1 MAETV
6 TEYEHLAAKKRE
18 RQGNAELATVTDVA
32 VGRERVVLTAT
43 FEWSPDSVR
52 LSYDLDD
59 DRDVLKLERLAETA
73 GFEFEQVTFL
83 EGETIELTYTGGE
96 WVPSA
101 HRAEV
106 EGQGS
111 AVETFRTELQ
121 LLARELARAPN
132 LPRRGIEAMRTATTR
147 QLIIGVILAKKL
159 LIASLLVWLL
169 VL

>member
-18 RQGNAELATVTDVA
+18 RRGNAELATVTDVA

-43 FEWSPDSVR
+43 FEWSPDPVR

-59 DRDVLKLERLAETA
+59 DRDVLKLERLTETA
-73 GFEFEQVTFL
+73 GFDFEQVAFL
-83 EGETIELTYTGGE
+83 DGETVELTYTGGE

-101 HRAEV
+101 HRAQV

-111 AVETFRTELQ
+111 AAETFRTELQ

-132 LPRRGIEAMRTATTR
+132 LPRRAIRATRTASTR
-147 QLIIGVILAKKL
+147 QLIVGVILLKKL
-159 LIASLLVWLL
+159 LIVGLLAWL

>member
-43 FEWSPDSVR
+43 FEWSPDPVR
-52 LSYDLDD
+52 LAYDLDD
-59 DRDVLKLERLAETA
+59 DRDVLKLERLTETA
-73 GFEFEQVTFL
+73 GFDFEQVAFL
-83 EGETIELTYTGGE
+83 EGESIELTYTGGE

-111 AVETFRTELQ
+111 ARETFRTELR

-132 LPRRGIEAMRTATTR
+132 LPRRGIRAMRTASTR
-147 QLIIGVILAKKL
+147 QLIVGVILVKKL
-159 LIASLLVWLL
+159 LIVALLAWL